1 MKDTFWLFTNIDH
14 AYTHH
19 NGGKMN
25 LCCQSILI
33 EEIQDAF
40 KHPSGLGN
48 IRGFRSSITQNVFA
62 FVVNCRPDQ
71 YEVRN
76 LSSCEKVYGVRG
88 SRESSIT
95 FKDGT
100 QIIVCHADLN
110 KDLDITAYRDIGT
123 AAEQLADK
131 VRTYSH
137 YQHAL
142 RSKTGAG

>member
-14 AYTHH
+14 VYTHH
-19 NGGKMN
+19 NGDKMN
-25 LCCQSILI
+25 LYCQSILV
-33 EEIQDAF
+33 EEIQNAL
-40 KHPSGLGN
+40 KHPSGSGN

-62 FVVNCRPDQ
+62 FAVNCRPNQ

-76 LSSCEKVYGVRG
+76 LSSCEKVYGVHS

-100 QIIVCHADLN
+100 QIIVCHADPS
-110 KDLDITAYRDIGT
+110 KDLDITAYRDRGT

-131 VRTYSH
+131 VRMYSH